1 MEKMLGTLLVLLHW
15 QLGRV
20 GFAQRMRRQYV
31 PLMQRIML
39 EEEDSIDRFRR
50 AGLIR

>member
-20 GFAQRMRRQYV
+20 GFAQSMRRHYV
-31 PLMQRIML
+31 PLMQRVML
-39 EEEDSIDRFRR
+39 EQEDSIDRLRR
-50 AGLIR
+50 AGLLR